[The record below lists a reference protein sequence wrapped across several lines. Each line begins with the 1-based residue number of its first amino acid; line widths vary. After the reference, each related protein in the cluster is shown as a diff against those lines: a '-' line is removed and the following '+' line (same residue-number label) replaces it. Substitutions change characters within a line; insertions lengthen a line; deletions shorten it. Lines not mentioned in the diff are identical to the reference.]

1 LPIFQPTDYLRPST
15 AEEVTGI
22 LMKHGEGARIIG
34 GGTEIY
40 ELAERGLL
48 SETTA
53 LVDLVG
59 LKINRIERKGPAL
72 EIGASV
78 TLSELE
84 EHDAIRHPG
93 LGAVLDSLGSI
104 HPVQVK
110 NLATVGGAVCSSISF
125 FDLPVGLAALDAVVE
140 VYSGQGRTRKRPVAE
155 FIVDFLTPDLNAGE
169 FVTGVTIEPDV
180 YTTSAFT
187 KFSLTGND
195 WAMVNCACSLRVEGG
210 AIASARVVLGGVS
223 SSLTTVR
230 ETSDGLRGLAAEPG
244 KQFDEVIEK
253 LDSELKDVVSDYRAS
268 AGYRKKLAKVL
279 LRQALNKALTR
290 ERG

>member
-1 LPIFQPTDYLRPST
+1 MPTFQPTEYLRPST
-15 AEEVTGI
+15 AEEVTMALTGR
-22 LMKHGEGARIIG
+22 EGVVIIG

-53 LVDLVG
+53 LVDLTG
-59 LKINRIERKGPAL
+59 LKLDGIERKGPVL
-72 EIGASV
+72 EVGASV
-78 TLSELE
+78 RLSELE
-84 EHDAIRHPG
+84 DHDAVKHLG
-93 LGAVLDSLGSI
+93 MGAVLDSLRSI

-125 FDLPVGLAALDAVVE
+125 FDLPVGLAALDATVQVF
-140 VYSGQGRTRKRPVAE
+140 GGGANHRKPRLTD
-155 FIVDFLTPDLNAGE
+155 FMVDFLTPDLKPGE
-169 FVTGVTIEPDV
+169 FVTGVTVEPDA

-187 KFSLTGND
+187 KFCLTGND
-195 WAMVNCACSLRVEGG
+195 WAMVNCGCSLKVEGG
-210 AIASARVVLGGVS
+210 AIASARVVLGGIS
-223 SSLTTVR
+223 SGLVTAR

-244 KQFDEVIEK
+244 SQFDEAVEK
-253 LDSELKDVVSDYRAS
+253 LEGELRDVASDYRAS